1 MISLFEPSLSNL
13 ERKQIFKGVVLTHVF
28 AFYDYTDTYLLAA
41 CCKSSVGL
49 VEEVKHTSAQRAE
62 QRKAHE
68 NP

>member
-13 ERKQIFKGVVLTHVF
+13 ERKQIFKSVVLTHVF
-28 AFYDYTDTYLLAA
+28 AFYDYTDNHLLAA
-41 CCKSSVGL
+41 CCKSSIGL
-49 VEEVKHTSAQRAE
+49 VEEVKHTSEQRAE